1 MSRVGKKPVPVPQGV
16 NVSVKGRTVTVKGP
30 KGELS
35 LEIAGQIVVAVEG
48 DPSCVAVRRKSD
60 ERPDRAKHGLYRA
73 LIANMIEGVTKGY
86 ERALEI
92 QGVGYRAAVQGDV
105 LSLQVG
111 YNAPKELKIPAGVEV
126 QVPAP
131 TAVVVKGLDKQK
143 VGAFA
148 ARVREV
154 RKPEPYK
161 GKGIRYKGEN
171 VRRLAGKTFGAVK

>member
-1 MSRVGKKPVPVPQGV
+1 MSRIGKQPVPIPQGV
-16 NVSVKGRTVTVKGP
+16 SVSVKDRTVTVKGP

-35 LEIAGQIVVAVEG
+35 LELAGRIAVAVEE
-48 DPSCVAVRRKSD
+48 DPARVAVRRESD

-73 LIANMIEGVTKGY
+73 LIANMVEGVTKGY
-86 ERALEI
+86 ERALEL

-126 QVPAP
+126 QCPAP
-131 TAVVVKGLDKQK
+131 TAIVVRGLDKQK

-148 ARVREV
+148 ARVRAV

-161 GKGIRYKGEN
+161 GKGIRYKDEN